1 MDQFMPY
8 IWLIV
13 IIVMSILEAC
23 TAQLVSIW
31 FVIGAVV
38 SLIVSIFSTSVTLQI
53 IVFIAVT
60 LLMLFSTRP
69 FVKKLFNF
77 KKEDTN
83 SGRYI
88 GKTGVVVKTI
98 NNEIGEGQ
106 VNIFGSIWTA
116 RSVDDSIIDEGE
128 NVKVESIQGV
138 KVLVKKIIITN

>member
-60 LLMLFSTRP
+60 LLMLFLTRP
-69 FVKKLFNF
+69 FVKKLFSF

-88 GKTGVVVKTI
+88 GKTGIVVKTI

-138 KVLVKKIIITN
+138 KVLVKKL

>member
-13 IIVMSILEAC
+13 IIVMSVLEAC

-60 LLMLFSTRP
+60 LLMLFLTRP
-69 FVKKLFNF
+69 FVKKLFSF

-88 GKTGVVVKTI
+88 GKTGIVVKTI

-128 NVKVESIQGV
+128 NVK
-138 KVLVKKIIITN
+138 

>member
-1 MDQFMPY
+1 MVNQFMPY
-8 IWLIV
+8 IWLAI
-13 IIVMSILEAC
+13 IIVMSIVEAC
-23 TAQLVSIW
+23 TAQFVSIW
-31 FVIGAVV
+31 FVIGAIV
-38 SLIVSIFSTSVTLQI
+38 SLVVSIFLPSVTVQI

-60 LLMLFSTRP
+60 LLTLLLTRP

-88 GKTGVVVKTI
+88 GKVGIVIKTI

-106 VNIFGSIWTA
+106 VNISGSIWTA
-116 RSVDDSIIDEGE
+116 KSADDSMINEGE

-138 KVLVKKIIITN
+138 KVIVKKL

>member
-60 LLMLFSTRP
+60 LLMLFLTRP
-69 FVKKLFNF
+69 FVKKLFSF

-88 GKTGVVVKTI
+88 GKTGIVVKTI

-116 RSVDDSIIDEGE
+116 RSVDDSIIAKGE

-138 KVLVKKIIITN
+138 KVLVKKL

>member
-1 MDQFMPY
+1 MVNQFMSY
-8 IWLIV
+8 IWLAI
-13 IIVMSILEAC
+13 IIVMSIVEAC
-23 TAQLVSIW
+23 TAQFVSIW
-31 FVIGAVV
+31 FVIGAIV
-38 SLIVSIFSTSVTLQI
+38 SLVVSIFLPSVTVQI

-60 LLMLFSTRP
+60 LLTLLLTRP

-88 GKTGVVVKTI
+88 GKVGIVIKTI

-106 VNIFGSIWTA
+106 VNISGSIWTA
-116 RSVDDSIIDEGE
+116 KSADDSMINEGE

-138 KVLVKKIIITN
+138 KVIVKKL

>member
-1 MDQFMPY
+1 MVNQFMPY
-8 IWLIV
+8 IWLTI
-13 IIVMSILEAC
+13 IIVMSIVEAC
-23 TAQLVSIW
+23 TAQFVSIW
-31 FVIGAVV
+31 FVIGAIV
-38 SLIVSIFSTSVTLQI
+38 SLVVSIFLPSVTVQI

-60 LLMLFSTRP
+60 LLTLLLTRS

-88 GKTGVVVKTI
+88 GKVGIVIKTI

-106 VNIFGSIWTA
+106 VNISGSIWTA
-116 RSVDDSIIDEGE
+116 KSADDSMINEGE

-138 KVLVKKIIITN
+138 KVIVKKL

>member
-60 LLMLFSTRP
+60 LLMLFLTRP

-116 RSVDDSIIDEGE
+116 RSVDDSIIAEGE

-138 KVLVKKIIITN
+138 KVLVKKL

>member
-60 LLMLFSTRP
+60 LLMLFLTRP
-69 FVKKLFNF
+69 FVKKLFSF

-88 GKTGVVVKTI
+88 GKTGIVVKTI

-116 RSVDDSIIDEGE
+116 RSVDDSIIAEGE

-138 KVLVKKIIITN
+138 KVLVKKL